1 MSMAKKT
8 KADKKTK
15 STVNKVSYHY
25 RPDNMTL
32 QDWQI
37 ALRRQAAMKEKFV
50 IFERDKKEYPGY
62 YTVINPTSGNEYNV
76 VYRGHQSPWNY
87 CSCMDFKTSQ
97 LGTCKHLEGVKLWI
111 REKRRKVCR
120 VTPPYSSVYLSYQGE
135 RKVCL
140 RIGTDNEE
148 EFRKLASPYFT
159 PDGVMRPAAIDS
171 ITEFLRA
178 AIRLNNTF
186 RWYPDALGFILEQRD
201 LRRRSQLLPD
211 YASDTALDTLL
222 KTKLYPYQKEGIRF
236 AFRES

>member
-87 CSCMDFKTSQ
+87 
-97 LGTCKHLEGVKLWI
+97 
-111 REKRRKVCR
+111 
-120 VTPPYSSVYLSYQGE
+120 
-135 RKVCL
+135 
-140 RIGTDNEE
+140 
-148 EFRKLASPYFT
+148 
-159 PDGVMRPAAIDS
+159 
-171 ITEFLRA
+171 
-178 AIRLNNTF
+178 
-186 RWYPDALGFILEQRD
+186 
-201 LRRRSQLLPD
+201 
-211 YASDTALDTLL
+211 
-222 KTKLYPYQKEGIRF
+222 
-236 AFRES
+236 

>member
-1 MSMAKKT
+1 M
-8 KADKKTK
+8 
-15 STVNKVSYHY
+15 
-25 RPDNMTL
+25 
-32 QDWQI
+32 
-37 ALRRQAAMKEKFV
+37 
-50 IFERDKKEYPGY
+50 
-62 YTVINPTSGNEYNV
+62 
-76 VYRGHQSPWNY
+76 
-87 CSCMDFKTSQ
+87 
-97 LGTCKHLEGVKLWI
+97 
-111 REKRRKVCR
+111 
-120 VTPPYSSVYLSYQGE
+120 
-135 RKVCL
+135 

-178 AIRLNNTF
+178 ATRLNNTF

-236 AFRES
+236 AFRAGKSIIADEMGLGKLSRLLERLN